1 MKIGIPKEIR
11 PGERRVAATPE
22 TVSRLMKLG
31 FEVSVES
38 QAGAG
43 ASFDDAEYAALG
55 ATVVPGVREL
65 WDQSEIVLKVQP
77 PEQNTALGMHEA
89 ELFREGAVL
98 VSFIWPGKN
107 AELVERLGKRG
118 ATVLAMDQ
126 VPRITRAQKMD
137 ALSSMANIAGY
148 RAVIEAASFY
158 GRFFTG
164 QMTAA
169 GKVPPAKVLVIGAG
183 VAGLAAIGA
192 ARSLGAIVRAFDTRA
207 EVREQIQSMGAEFLE
222 VHIKEDG
229 AGSGGYAK
237 TMSAEF
243 IAAEMALFAKQ
254 AKEVDIIITTAL
266 VPGKAAPV
274 LITEEMVNT
283 MRQGSVIVDLAAEA
297 GGNCAVT
304 RPGEVVTTRGV
315 TVVGYVDLPS
325 RLAPTASQLYG
336 SNLTHLLADMGG
348 AKSFHVDLED
358 AVVRGAIVLHQGK
371 LVWPAP
377 KSAPLNLPPAPKPQA
392 LSVHAPQVAAK
403 PATNHTWRSAAFAVL
418 GAVLLG
424 LLGSV
429 APKEFVSHLTVFVL
443 ACFVGWQ
450 VVWNVTPALHT
461 PLMSVTNAI
470 SGIILVGGMLQIS
483 GPLSSPVT
491 LLSAAAV
498 LLATINISGGFWVTT
513 RMLRMFQR

>member
-1 MKIGIPKEIR
+1 MKIGIPKEVR

-22 TVSRLMKLG
+22 TVSRLLKLG
-31 FEVSVES
+31 FDVQVES

-43 ASFDDAEYAALG
+43 ASFADADYAATG
-55 ATVVPGVREL
+55 ATVVRSAREL
-65 WDQSEIVLKVQP
+65 WEQNELILKVQP
-77 PEQNTALGMHEA
+77 PEQNLELGVHEA
-89 ELFREGAVL
+89 ELLREGGIL
-98 VSFIWPGKN
+98 VSFIWPAKN
-107 AELVERLGKRG
+107 AELVERLAARR

-222 VHIKEDG
+222 VNIKEDG

-237 TMSAEF
+237 TMSPEF

-274 LITEEMVNT
+274 LISEEMVSS
-283 MRQGSVIVDLAAEA
+283 MRQGSVVVDLAAEA

-304 RPGEVVTTRGV
+304 RPGEVVTAHGV
-315 TVVGYVDLPS
+315 TVIGYVDLPS

-358 AVVRGAIVLHQGK
+358 AVVRGAIVLHEGK

-377 KSAPLNLPPAPKPQA
+377 KSAPIHVPPPAPRQ
-392 LSVHAPQVAAK
+392 SVAPPLPEPPKGPVSH
-403 PATNHTWRSAAFAVL
+403 PLRSALFAVVAL
-418 GAVLLG
+418 GLLG

-483 GPLSSPVT
+483 GPISSPVT